1 MSGKVDG
8 PVYMRLRG
16 AVSDPLDCLSPAVC
30 TPLSDEEAQ
39 RLAEILWL
47 GIRRQMKSEQR
58 VDADALKRTSHEE

>member
-1 MSGKVDG
+1 M
-8 PVYMRLRG
+8 
-16 AVSDPLDCLSPAVC
+16 SDPLDCLSPAVC